1 METTLTN
8 TADAQSTGTQI
19 TDSQSTSTDRRTFL
33 KLMGTAGAGL
43 TLGISLPTAAL
54 ATTQATAESLAFEP
68 NAFVRITPDNQVI
81 IRMKHLEMGQ
91 GTYTGLAT
99 ILADELDAAWEQV
112 VPEAAPADANRYKNL
127 AFGVQGTG
135 GSTAIANSYMQ
146 LRQAGAAA
154 KQMLIGAAAKEWDV
168 PASDITITQGVVKGP
183 NNQSTTLGALAN
195 LAAKQPVPKP
205 ESLTLKTP
213 DQFIYIGQSMPRV
226 DKGKSDGTATFTID
240 IKQPNMLTAVIAHT
254 PRFGGKVKTVDDSKT
269 QAMKGV
275 VDVLTIPSGVAVL
288 AKDFWTAKQGRD
300 ALNIE
305 WDNTAAVSH
314 SSADIDEALRTL
326 LEQEGTIAKQN
337 GDPATAF
344 AEAEST
350 LTATYD
356 FPYLAHATMEP
367 MNCVALVKEG
377 SCELWYGAQLQT
389 LDQAMA
395 AGVLGIPPEKVTI
408 NTLIAGGSFGRRAN
422 PRSDYVL
429 DAVHIAKAKPNTPI
443 KVQWTRED
451 DTRAGYFRPAYKHAV
466 KVAIDKDGLP
476 TAWQQRIVGPSIVTG
491 TPFEPYLVKNGVDN
505 TSVEGASTLPYA
517 IPNLLV
523 DTHNADLGIPVLW
536 WRAVGHTHT
545 AYSTETFLDVV
556 GAVTKQ
562 DPVALRRK
570 LLKDHPRHLGVLNLV
585 AEKAEW
591 GKTLPKNW
599 SRGVSVHESFQ
610 SYVAQIAEVSM
621 QDNGAFTVERII
633 CAVDCGLPI
642 NPDNIIAQIEGGI
655 GYGLSA
661 ALMGEITIDKGA
673 VAQSNFH
680 DYQVLRMDK
689 MPTIEVHIVPSTE
702 APTGIGEPGTPPVAA
717 AIANAIYAATGKM
730 HYRLPMEKYAAS

>member
-8 TADAQSTGTQI
+8 NADTQSTG
-19 TDSQSTSTDRRTFL
+19 TDRRTFL

-43 TLGISLPTAAL
+43 TLGISLPTTAL
-54 ATTQATAESLAFEP
+54 ATAQATVESSVFEP

-154 KQMLIGAAAKEWDV
+154 KQMLIGAAAKEWGV
-168 PASDITITQGVVKGP
+168 PASDITITQGEVKGP
-183 NNQSTTLGALAN
+183 NNQSATLGALAN

-254 PRFGGKVKTVDDSKT
+254 PRFGGKVKTVDDSK
-269 QAMKGV
+269 ARAIKGV
-275 VDVLTIPSGVAVL
+275 IDVLTIPSGVAVL

-314 SSADIDEALRTL
+314 SSADIDEALQTL
-326 LEQEGTIAKQN
+326 LEQEGAIAKQN

-556 GAVTKQ
+556 GAATKQ
-562 DPVALRRK
+562 DPVALRQK

-661 ALMGEITIDKGA
+661 ALMSEITINKGA